1 MPQVHDKTN
10 FTIKFFSKFIDAN
23 NKFMIRSRICSIY
36 GWEFTNMTGFICATC
51 GKHHD
56 QLPMCF
62 GPSAPAMWFTIPESE
77 RKKRGELSSDQCV
90 IDGEH
95 FFILGRIVLPVID
108 GPEPFVWL
116 AWVSLS
122 EKNFLRA
129 AKLWHKE
136 GRESEPPYFGWL
148 QSSLP
153 YEMSTLN
160 LKTMVHTQPVGARPL
175 IEVEPTDH
183 PLSIDQRNGITMARV
198 QKIAEAALH
207 G

>member
-1 MPQVHDKTN
+1 
-10 FTIKFFSKFIDAN
+10 
-23 NKFMIRSRICSIY
+23 MI
-36 GWEFTNMTGFICATC
+36 GFNCARC

-62 GPSAPAMWFTIPESE
+62 GPSAPAMWLSIPESE
-77 RKKRGELSSDQCV
+77 REKRGELSSDQCV
-90 IDGEH
+90 IDNEH

-129 AKLWHKE
+129 SEFWYKD
-136 GRESEPPYFGWL
+136 GRQSEPPYFGWL
-148 QSSLP
+148 QSALP
-153 YEMSTLN
+153 YGVSTLN
-160 LKTMVHTQPVGARPL
+160 LKTMVHTQPVGERPL
-175 IEVEPTDH
+175 IELEPTDH
-183 PLSIDQRNGITMARV
+183 PLSIEQRNGITMARV
-198 QKIAEAALH
+198 QEIVEAALH